1 MLSKLKC
8 LKTMTQFHRGQ
19 HVNTDRKSFEPWS
32 SACQQPTP
40 SKSLVYKHKNINILN
55 FVNTQFILSIILCTV
70 YSFIQFYLSILSII
84 LCTVYSFIQFIYSSV
99 VLSFHDNIFNVVM
112 FILLHTSPIGEGY
125 SGNRL
130 SPNTVGGIPRSG
142 TSTQPVLDVVR
153 AGDVGPPADS
163 RCGSRR

>member
-1 MLSKLKC
+1 MVAKLRMNPGCSTSHYLQTQGCTKGLVLMQHELTILQNAKQQKLLMLSKLKC

-40 SKSLVYKHKNINILN
+40 SKSLVYKHKTINILN

-112 FILLHTSPIGEGY
+112 FILLQY
-125 SGNRL
+125 L
-130 SPNTVGGIPRSG
+130 
-142 TSTQPVLDVVR
+142 
-153 AGDVGPPADS
+153 
-163 RCGSRR
+163 

>member
-55 FVNTQFILSIILCTV
+55 FVNTQF
-70 YSFIQFYLSILSII
+70 ILSII

-163 RCGSRR
+163 SSM

>member
-19 HVNTDRKSFEPWS
+19 HVNTDWKSFEPWS

-40 SKSLVYKHKNINILN
+40 SKSLVYKHKNLNILN
-55 FVNTQFILSIILCTV
+55 FVNTHSFYLSFYVQYIHSFNFI
-70 YSFIQFYLSILSII
+70 YQFYLSFYVQYIHSFFSII
-84 LCTVYSFIQFIYSSV
+84 VQF
-99 VLSFHDNIFNVVM
+99 VLSFHDNILSVVM

-142 TSTQPVLDVVR
+142 TSTQPVLDMVC
-153 AGDVGPPADS
+153 AGAQRPPADLEAPD
-163 RCGSRR
+163 